1 MKSQW
6 KLAAL
11 VGFALSA
18 MPLAAQADTEIDYRE
33 RVTLKVGQS
42 VVVYGFRGDC
52 GELPTS
58 DQIDLP
64 VLKTGKLSVG
74 KPGKRGLQALQRDE
88 LPAVQIIFTA
98 ETEGREKFELQG
110 DDISVRVQN

>member
-18 MPLAAQADTEIDYRE
+18 MPIAALADTEIDYRE

-52 GELPTS
+52 GKLPTS

-74 KPGKRGLQALQRDE
+74 KPGKRVSKRCNGMT
-88 LPAVQIIFTA
+88 PAVQIIFTA

-110 DDISVRVQN
+110 DDISVRVRN